1 MMRQSTLV
9 TCAFIAAVGA
19 WDGALQAQDTSK
31 LVFDVSTVKPT
42 APDNPG
48 SSFGVRDGN
57 LKVVGANLK
66 NLIGAAWSVR
76 PDQVAGEPAWADD
89 EHWDVTGKVTDTDG
103 AVLKKLTDK
112 DLSRMEQTLLAE
124 RFHVKAHIE
133 MRTAPVFNL
142 VPAKGGIKLKLLQPV
157 KDGDKPDSSP
167 MPRGTFWMRGAR
179 GGGVEMAGHG
189 VSLKVLINNIAGNLQ
204 RTIIDKTGLPSDAAF
219 DFTIRCAFDATSATS
234 QNGDAPSLRE
244 ALEDQLGLRLES
256 TRGPVPTVVVDQVG
270 KPEAN

>member
-1 MMRQSTLV
+1 MRQSTLI
-9 TCAFIAAVGA
+9 TCALVAAVGT

-42 APDNPG
+42 APDHPG

-66 NLIGAAWSVR
+66 NLIGAAWGVR

-89 EHWDVTGKVTDTDG
+89 EHWDVTGKVTDTDE

-112 DLSRMEQTLLAE
+112 DLERMEQMLLAE
-124 RFHVKAHIE
+124 RFHVRAHIE
-133 MRTAPVFNL
+133 IRTAPVFNL
-142 VPAKGGIKLKLLQPV
+142 VPARGGIKLKVLQPV
-157 KDGDKPDSSP
+157 KDGDKPDSGP
-167 MPRGTFWMRGAR
+167 MPRGTFWMSGAR
-179 GGGVEMAGHG
+179 GGGIEMAGHG

-204 RTIIDKTGLPSDAAF
+204 QTIIDKTGLPSDAAF
-219 DFTIRCAFDATSATS
+219 DFTIRCTFDAASATS